1 MAETNRKTR
10 LLFRGI
16 LVPRPA
22 ITSDIFAALMCSR
35 NGLKATND
43 RLSDNHVA
51 GLIRQTVEAVGLRPE
66 LSKAERLNLY
76 SGHSL
81 RAGLASIAEVDER

>member
-22 ITSDIFAALMCSR
+22 ITSDTFAALMCSR
-35 NGLKATND
+35 NGLNATGD
-43 RLSDNHVA
+43 RLSDKHVA
-51 GLIRQTVEAVGLRPE
+51 RMSRQTVGAVGLRPE

-81 RAGLASIAEVDER
+81 RVGLASSAEVDER